1 MSMIQE
7 TTLDSYLDQSLKD
20 PKRAI
25 GFIEAS
31 KAENY
36 PGCVYHALVSVFS
49 ADPEFIPVL
58 LPAYAR
64 DLNASELQR
73 LSEAYPTQA
82 LYIGRYL
89 DTLKAL
95 QGVA

>member
-1 MSMIQE
+1 MSTVQE

-20 PKRAI
+20 PRRAI

-31 KAENY
+31 KAEAY

-58 LPAYAR
+58 LPAYAK
-64 DLNASELQR
+64 DLNASELQN
-73 LSEAYPTQA
+73 LSEAYPSQSQ
-82 LYIGRYL
+82 YIGRYL

-95 QGVA
+95 LII